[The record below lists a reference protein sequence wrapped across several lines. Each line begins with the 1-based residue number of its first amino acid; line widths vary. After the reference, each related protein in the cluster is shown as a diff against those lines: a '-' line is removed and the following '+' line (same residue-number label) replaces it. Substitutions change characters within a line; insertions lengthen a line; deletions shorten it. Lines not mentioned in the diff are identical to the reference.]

1 MNKVDV
7 ITTAPHN
14 NSYGDSYQKAEGD
27 IYAVS
32 LDVARSL
39 KRDGL
44 VDFEEAE
51 DAERQPD
58 FIGTVIVE

>member
-1 MNKVDV
+1 MVEV
-7 ITTAPHN
+7 IVTAPHG
-14 NSYGDSYQKAEGD
+14 NSYGDDYQKAEGD
-27 IYAVS
+27 IYAVP

-44 VDFEEAE
+44 VDFEEPE
-51 DAERQPD
+51 DAEQQAD

>member
-1 MNKVDV
+1 MDKVEV

-14 NSYGDSYQKAEGD
+14 NSYGDAYEKAEGD

-44 VDFEEAE
+44 VDFEEPEATDQQADLRE
-51 DAERQPD
+51 AAGDE
-58 FIGTVIVE
+58 